1 MEQDNIQKQNNVPQT
16 PAQQVTAAP
25 QGARPQRSF
34 SGPRQGGFNRG
45 PGGQGGPGRG
55 GFGGGRGGFNRGG
68 KPGEGGFGGK
78 PGFRRGFG
86 GPRGDKPEKL
96 YDSKTIE
103 ISRVTRVTGGG
114 KKMSFRSIV
123 VIGDKNGKVGLG
135 VAKGKDVAMANE
147 KAGRYAKRAMII
159 VPIINGTI
167 PHEVRSRAGASEIIL
182 KPQTQGRGIVA
193 GGAARVIFSMAGY
206 KNVTAKYL
214 GNTKNKLNNARAA
227 FLALSKLKMNKK
239 KGEAKDQLAV
249 AKPSDQIQ
257 E

>member
-1 MEQDNIQKQNNVPQT
+1 MEQDNTQQQNNVPQT
-16 PAQQVTAAP
+16 PAQPAAAAL
-25 QGARPQRSF
+25 QGARQQRGF
-34 SGPRQGGFNRG
+34 GGQRQGGFNRG

-55 GFGGGRGGFNRGG
+55 GFGGGRGGFNRG
-68 KPGEGGFGGK
+68 PGGQGGFGGK

-159 VPIINGTI
+159 VPIVNGTI

-182 KPQTQGRGIVA
+182 KPQAQGRGIVA